1 MTRTRNE
8 QILLSGFYQKSGTVA
23 DSNLSQPSFHE
34 CPHRPAISDC
44 RFKAL
49 VYGGCQGRSKR
60 CRIMAWFHDRLTRD
74 RKAPGLH
81 SSFIHTKARNFQE
94 SATSA
99 CFCRF
104 WMPIAN
110 GKGAVSRIWPE
121 VQLVWN
127 GHSSPGQLEYGMACT
142 IPFDAFAFSRLIH
155 RCRREARLRTS
166 CVNVRV
172 EVR

>member
-1 MTRTRNE
+1 MTTPWNE
-8 QILLSGFYQKSGTVA
+8 QVLLSGFYHRIWHCGRQQFVPA
-23 DSNLSQPSFHE
+23 SFHE
-34 CPHRPAISDC
+34 YPHRPAISDC
-44 RFKAL
+44 TFKAL
-49 VYGGCQGRSKR
+49 VYGGRQGRSKR
-60 CRIMAWFHDRLTRD
+60 CRIVAWFHDRLARD
-74 RKAPGLH
+74 RKAPGLP
-81 SSFIHTKARNFQE
+81 SSFIHTKAGNFQE
-94 SATSA
+94 SAASA

-127 GHSSPGQLEYGMACT
+127 GHSSSGQLEYGMACT